1 MKKISKILIV
11 IIITAVF
18 FFILGFYMGFQG
30 GYVEGSKAQFES
42 EGLYYDYITN
52 TYRRN
57 INDLNF
63 NLSNISNGTE

>member
-1 MKKISKILIV
+1 
-11 IIITAVF
+11 
-18 FFILGFYMGFQG
+18 MGFQG